1 MAIYEYTAVD
11 QNRNTFSGIYTDI
24 DGVRGLRKELA
35 KMGYTLLK
43 ARRKTNLAKKQT
55 RISRAEIIAF
65 TYEFAGMCSAG
76 VSIAKCLETLGEQ
89 ADNPA
94 FKYVISDI
102 KQSIEKGST
111 LKDAFEKYR
120 KIFSDFLLGMVET
133 GESSGRLSESLEMS
147 ANYLEKRAE
156 LRRKV
161 RNAFAYPVMVGI
173 VCVVVIT
180 GLVIF
185 VVPVFSKIYRQ
196 LNVSLPGPTQA
207 LMNISFLIRHW
218 WWALILAAAGFVF
231 GLRYLVK
238 NPHVKAKWDI
248 FKLNMP
254 VFAKLNRAIVV
265 AHFIRTFAMLVST
278 GVSLI
283 KALQVASEVVHNS
296 KISQIVSQLQKSM
309 ETGNSV
315 ADSLKNYDIFPPMIV
330 QLAASGEEAGILSEM
345 LNKGVDFL
353 EKDIDRM
360 VNALVAKLEPAL
372 TIIMG
377 IIVGFALIAVYFP
390 MYDYMGSLKYQ

>member
-11 QNRNTFSGIYTDI
+11 QNRDTFSGIYTDI

-43 ARRKTNLAKKQT
+43 ARRKTGPAKKQT
-55 RISRAEIIAF
+55 RISQAEIIAF

-76 VSIAKCLETLGEQ
+76 VSITKCLETLGEQ

-102 KQSIEKGST
+102 KQSIEKGLT
-111 LKDAFEKYR
+111 LKDAFEKHR
-120 KIFSDFLLGMVET
+120 KIFSDFLLGMVEA
-133 GESSGRLSESLEMS
+133 GESSGRLSESLETS
-147 ANYLEKRAE
+147 ANYLEKQLE

-161 RNAFAYPVMVGI
+161 RSAFAYPVIVGI
-173 VCVVVIT
+173 VCVVVIA
-180 GLVIF
+180 GLVTF

-196 LNVSLPGPTQA
+196 LHVSLPAPTRA
-207 LMNISFLIRHW
+207 LINISFLIRDW
-218 WWALILAAAGFVF
+218 WWALIPAAAGFVF

-238 NPHVKAKWDI
+238 NPHVKARWDI

-254 VFAKLNRAIVV
+254 VFAKLNRTIVV

-296 KISQIVSQLQKSM
+296 KISQIASQLQESIKA
-309 ETGNSV
+309 GNSV

-353 EKDIDRM
+353 ERDIDRM
-360 VNALVAKLEPAL
+360 VNALVAKIEPAL

-390 MYDYMGSLKYQ
+390 MYDYMGNLK

>member
-43 ARRKTNLAKKQT
+43 ARRKTGLAKKQT
-55 RISRAEIIAF
+55 RISQAEIIAF

-76 VSIAKCLETLGEQ
+76 VSITKCLETLGEQ

-102 KQSIEKGST
+102 KQSIERGSS

-120 KIFSDFLLGMVET
+120 KLFSDFLLGMVEA
-133 GESSGRLSESLEMS
+133 GESSGRLSESLENS

-161 RNAFAYPVMVGI
+161 RSAFAYPVVVGI
-173 VCVVVIT
+173 VCVVVIS
-180 GLVIF
+180 GLMLF
-185 VVPVFSKIYRQ
+185 VVPVFAKVYRQ
-196 LNVSLPGPTQA
+196 LHVSLPAPTQA
-207 LMNISFLIRHW
+207 LVNMSFLIRHW
-218 WWALILAAAGFVF
+218 WWAVIPAAAGFVF

-238 NPHVKAKWDI
+238 NPHVKARWDV

-254 VFAKLNRAIVV
+254 VFARLNLLIVV
-265 AHFIRTFAMLVST
+265 AHFIRTFAMLVSA
-278 GVSLI
+278 GVLLV

-296 KISQIVSQLQKSM
+296 KISQIASQLQESI
-309 ETGNSV
+309 EAGNSI
-315 ADSLKNYDIFPPMIV
+315 ADSLKSYDIFPPMIV

-353 EKDIDRM
+353 EKDIDRV
-360 VNALVAKLEPAL
+360 VNALVAKLEPAM
-372 TIIMG
+372 TV
-377 IIVGFALIAVYFP
+377 IVGLLLIAVYLPVF
-390 MYDYMGSLKYQ
+390 DVGRLIK